1 MVMAYGNLKI
11 FNGRLQMR
19 TNGFSVILFVT
30 VFLMF
35 TSGCAYSIR
44 YDGPYEGRIVDA
56 ETSAPIEG
64 VVVLGVWYKIAGVG
78 AGGASHEFYDAQ
90 ETVTNKNGEFSIK
103 GQGLKIMSSVETM
116 NVLIFK
122 SGYEYLGSWPWETF
136 KEDEIIQ
143 KKISWE
149 GEKPI
154 VSLRKLTM
162 EERKKRHTG
171 KADVVPDAKQM
182 LLIRESNKEFR
193 ELGIPLYPEVD

>member
-1 MVMAYGNLKI
+1 
-11 FNGRLQMR
+11 MR
-19 TNGFSVILFVT
+19 TYGFLIIMFVT
-30 VFLMF
+30 VFLIF
-35 TSGCAYSIR
+35 TSGCAYPIR
-44 YDGPYEGRIVDA
+44 YDGPYEGKVVDA
-56 ETSAPIEG
+56 DTGKAIES

-90 ETVTNKNGEFSIK
+90 ETVTNKNGEFSVK
-103 GQGLKIMSSVETM
+103 GQGLKVMSSVEPM

-122 SGYEYLGSWPWETF
+122 VGYEYLGLWPWEAF

-149 GEKPI
+149 GKKPI
-154 VSLRKLTM
+154 ISLRKLTM

-171 KADVVPDAKQM
+171 KADVVPDAKQK
-182 LLIRESNKEFR
+182 LLIRELNKEYK

>member
-1 MVMAYGNLKI
+1 MVTAYGNLKI
-11 FNGRLQMR
+11 FNRRLLMR
-19 TNGFSVILFVT
+19 TNGFLIVFFVT
-30 VFLMF
+30 VFLIF
-35 TSGCAYSIR
+35 TAGCAYPIR
-44 YDGPYEGRIVDA
+44 YDGPYQGRVIDA
-56 ETSAPIEG
+56 ETKQPIEG

-90 ETVTNKNGEFSIK
+90 EKVTNKNGEFSIK
-103 GQGLKIMSSVETM
+103 GQGLKIMSSVEPM

-122 SGYEYLGSWPWETF
+122 AGYEYLGLWPWEAF

-154 VSLRKLTM
+154 ISLRKLTI
-162 EERKKRHTG
+162 EERRKRHTG
-171 KADVVPDAKQM
+171 KADVVPDVKQK
-182 LLIRESNKEFR
+182 LLIRESNKEYK